1 MKLLLGFVVGLVIA
15 AAIAATALKV
25 AWGDIADLESRD
37 RGADVTKTVEV
48 ADFDAISIT
57 GVFEIDVTVGADYSV
72 AISGKEDDLA
82 RTKVSVENGRL
93 ILDTANRDENGRRKV
108 IKHGVTAKVTMPTL
122 NAIDAAGVVD
132 GDVRGINAESFTAD
146 VSGVGEL
153 NLAGSCGVFD
163 ADVSGVGELDAEA
176 LECRTVTV
184 DVSGVGSAKVFAS
197 EAVEAEMAGIGKI
210 EVYGSPATVSKSQS
224 SPLGRISIR

>member
-1 MKLLLGFVVGLVIA
+1 MGSSAVLAQAPVDVGLRRELFVDDALIEKLGGLRRELQHPVPQQIA
-15 AAIAATALKV
+15 IEHNSPWEGAGSAYHSLI
-25 AWGDIADLESRD
+25 RD
-37 RGADVTKTVEV
+37 GELYRLYYRG
-48 ADFDAISIT
+48 SQL
-57 GVFEIDVTVGADYSV
+57 G
-72 AISGKEDDLA
+72 
-82 RTKVSVENGRL
+82 VENGRL

-108 IKHGVTAKVTMPTL
+108 IKHGVTAKVTLPAL

-132 GDVRGINAESFTAD
+132 GDVRGISAESFTAD
-146 VSGVGEL
+146 VSGVGDL
-153 NLAGSCGVFD
+153 NLSGSCGVFD

>member
-25 AWGDIADLESRD
+25 AWGDIADLKSRD

-108 IKHGVTAKVTMPTL
+108 IKHGVTAKVTLPAL

-132 GDVRGINAESFTAD
+132 GDVRGISAESFTAD
-146 VSGVGEL
+146 VSGVGDL
-153 NLAGSCGVFD
+153 NLSGSCGVFD